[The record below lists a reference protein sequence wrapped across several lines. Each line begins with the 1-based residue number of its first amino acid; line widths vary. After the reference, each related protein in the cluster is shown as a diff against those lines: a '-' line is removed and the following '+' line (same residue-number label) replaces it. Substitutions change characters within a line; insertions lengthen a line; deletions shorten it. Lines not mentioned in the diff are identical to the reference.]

1 MIPVAEDYEL
11 ALEKDK
17 VKERLLVRPSNKA
30 DSSMP
35 RSASNKFLD
44 GSRAAAEQHDEAEV
58 GSELHN
64 DRP

>member
-11 ALEKDK
+11 ALEKDE

-35 RSASNKFLD
+35 RSTSKMFLD

-58 GSELHN
+58 GTELCS
-64 DRP
+64 D